1 MFPEV
6 EEFITTQVNS
16 RTKMGKSFLF
26 DFDAG
31 DFTVVDGKVV
41 ECESIKA
48 VKVWIKKILFTE
60 KNRFKVYE
68 SGEYGVSLK
77 DFINGDYPAVFA
89 EIEIEREIKEALL
102 KNVDITAVHTFN
114 FKRNGR
120 TLNCSF
126 TVETI
131 YGTTGG
137 EITI

>member
-6 EEFITTQVNS
+6 KEFITTQENA

-26 DFDAG
+26 DFDSG

-41 ECESIKA
+41 ECEGIEA

-60 KNRFKVYE
+60 KNRFKIYE

-77 DFINGDYPAVFA
+77 DFISGDYPAVFA

-114 FKRNGR
+114 FKKNGR

-126 TVETI
+126 TAETI

>member
-1 MFPEV
+1 MFPKI
-6 EEFITTQVNS
+6 EENITMNNS
-16 RTKMGKSFLF
+16 PLTKMGKSFLF

-31 DFTVVDGKVV
+31 DFTVVDGKVQ
-41 ECESIKA
+41 ECHSIEA
-48 VKVWIKKILFTE
+48 VRVWIKKVLYTE
-60 KNRFKVYE
+60 KNRFKIYE

-77 DFINGDYPAVFA
+77 DFVNGDYPAVFA

-102 KNVDITAVHTFN
+102 KNVDITTVHTFN